1 MRFSGFYA
9 KMKCEEIVNACKEES
24 KLKRKIFALILS
36 IAVLI
41 TSLPFYATAVFASS
55 PTIGISSAEAQPGDS
70 VDLTVSITGN
80 PGITSIDFSVQYDA
94 KQFEL
99 TAKKN
104 GKLLGGTMNSQT
116 LDKVPYYCGW
126 INSLQRENC
135 KDDGVLITLT
145 FKVKDGAINGK
156 QPISFTQNS
165 VTGYDAD
172 IKAVSFMPENGYIE
186 VKNGKEP
193 AKPGTPS
200 GGGGGTAPATPVTP
214 NQPAP
219 PSKPENPGKTDG
231 SITPSN
237 PANSDD
243 ASAGEK
249 ALTAA
254 QKKTIA
260 GVKETKIKFTMAK
273 YNRTK
278 KAYTLKYKKTNKK
291 YKLDG
296 YQIYKSTKKFGKFKK
311 VGTTKKLTWTD
322 KKPGKKGTVRYYKV
336 RGFRKI
342 AGKTYYTNWSVKKK
356 LTV

>member
-1 MRFSGFYA
+1 M
-9 KMKCEEIVNACKEES
+9 
-24 KLKRKIFALILS
+24 KRKIVSILLS
-36 IAVLI
+36 AVLLVSCMPFCAAGAFAA
-41 TSLPFYATAVFASS
+41 TSTV
-55 PTIGISSAEAQPGDS
+55 GISSAEAQPGES
-70 VDLTVSITGN
+70 IDLTVTLAGN

-104 GKLLGGTMNSQT
+104 GNLLGGTMNSQT

-145 FKVKDGAINGK
+145 FKVKAGATNGK
-156 QPISFTQNS
+156 HPITFAEKT
-165 VTGYDAD
+165 VTGYNAD
-172 IKAVSFMPENGYIE
+172 IKAVSFTPENGYIE
-186 VKNGKEP
+186 VKNGKESV
-193 AKPGTPS
+193 KPSTPS
-200 GGGGGTAPATPVTP
+200 GGGTTQAAPVTP
-214 NQPAP
+214 NQPAQ
-219 PSKPENPGKTDG
+219 PSKPENPGKTDDG

-237 PANSDD
+237 PANSDN
-243 ASAGEK
+243 ALAGEK
-249 ALTAA
+249 TLTAA

-260 GVKETKIKFTMAK
+260 GVKETKIKFTTVK

-322 KKPGKKGTVRYYKV
+322 KNPGKKGSAHYYKV
-336 RGFRKI
+336 RGFRKV
-342 AGKTYYTNWSVKKK
+342 AGKIYYTNWSVKKK

>member
-1 MRFSGFYA
+1 M
-9 KMKCEEIVNACKEES
+9 
-24 KLKRKIFALILS
+24 KRKIFALILS

-41 TSLPFYATAVFASS
+41 TSLPFYATAAFAAS
-55 PTIGISSAEAQPGDS
+55 PTVGISSAEAQPGDS

-126 INSLQRENC
+126 INSLQKENC
-135 KDDGVLITLT
+135 KDDGVLIILT
-145 FKVKDGAINGK
+145 FKVKDGAVNGK
-156 QPISFTQNS
+156 QEISFTQSS

-172 IKAVSFMPENGYIE
+172 IKAVRFTPENGYIE

-193 AKPGTPS
+193 AKPSTPS
-200 GGGGGTAPATPVTP
+200 GGGSLPATPTSP
-214 NQPAP
+214 TKPTQPGDKDDGNIS
-219 PSKPENPGKTDG
+219 PSEPTTGGD
-231 SITPSN
+231 
-237 PANSDD
+237 
-243 ASAGEK
+243 K

-254 QKKTIA
+254 QQKTIA
-260 GVKETKIKFTMAK
+260 KVKAMKIIYTSAK
-273 YNRTK
+273 YSKTK
-278 KAYTLKYKKTNKK
+278 KSYTLKYKRSNKA

-296 YQIYKSTKKFGKFKK
+296 YQIYRSTKVNKGFKK
-311 VGTTKKLTWTD
+311 AASTSRTNWTD
-322 KKPGKKGTVRYYKV
+322 KKVGKKGTVRYYKV

>member
-1 MRFSGFYA
+1 MR
-9 KMKCEEIVNACKEES
+9 K
-24 KLKRKIFALILS
+24 KIFALILS
-36 IAVLI
+36 AAVLV
-41 TSLPFYATAVFASS
+41 TSLPLYATTAFASS

-126 INSLQRENC
+126 INSLQKENC

-145 FKVKDGAINGK
+145 FKVKDGAVNGK
-156 QPISFTQNS
+156 QEISFTQSS

-172 IKAVSFMPENGYIE
+172 IKAVSFTPENGYIE

-193 AKPGTPS
+193 AKPSTPS
-200 GGGGGTAPATPVTP
+200 NGGSLPATPTSP
-214 NQPAP
+214 TKPTQPGDKDDGNIS
-219 PSKPENPGKTDG
+219 PSEPTTGGDKV
-231 SITPSN
+231 
-237 PANSDD
+237 
-243 ASAGEK
+243 
-249 ALTAA
+249 LTAA
-254 QKKTIA
+254 QQKTIA
-260 GVKETKIKFTMAK
+260 KVKAMKIIYTSAK
-273 YNRTK
+273 YSKAK
-278 KAYTLKYKKTNKK
+278 KSYTLKYKRSNKA

-296 YQIYKSTKKFGKFKK
+296 YQIYRSTKVNKGFKK
-311 VGTTKKLTWTD
+311 AASTSRTTWTD
-322 KKPGKKGTVRYYKV
+322 KKVGKKGTVRYYKV
-336 RGFRKI
+336 RGFRKV
-342 AGKTYYTNWSVKKK
+342 AGKIYYTNWSVKKK

>member
-1 MRFSGFYA
+1 MR
-9 KMKCEEIVNACKEES
+9 K
-24 KLKRKIFALILS
+24 KIFALILS
-36 IAVLI
+36 AAVLV
-41 TSLPFYATAVFASS
+41 TSLPLYATTAFASS

-126 INSLQRENC
+126 INSLQKENC
-135 KDDGVLITLT
+135 KENGVLITLT
-145 FKVKDGAINGK
+145 FKVKDGAVNGK
-156 QPISFTQNS
+156 QEISFTQSS

-172 IKAVSFMPENGYIE
+172 IKAVSFTPENGYIE

-193 AKPGTPS
+193 AKPSTPS
-200 GGGGGTAPATPVTP
+200 GGGGGTAPTTPAGPSEPT
-214 NQPAP
+214 QPGDKDDGNIS
-219 PSKPENPGKTDG
+219 PSEPTTGGD
-231 SITPSN
+231 
-237 PANSDD
+237 
-243 ASAGEK
+243 K

-254 QKKTIA
+254 QQKTIA
-260 GVKETKIKFTMAK
+260 KVKAMKIIYTSAK
-273 YNRTK
+273 YSKAK
-278 KAYTLKYKKTNKK
+278 KSYTLKYKRSNNA

-296 YQIYKSTKKFGKFKK
+296 YQIYRSTKVNKGFKK
-311 VGTTKKLTWTD
+311 AASTSRTTWTD
-322 KKPGKKGTVRYYKV
+322 KKVGKKGTVRYYKV

>member
-1 MRFSGFYA
+1 M
-9 KMKCEEIVNACKEES
+9 
-24 KLKRKIFALILS
+24 KRKIFALILS

-126 INSLQRENC
+126 INSLQKENC
-135 KDDGVLITLT
+135 KENGVLITLT
-145 FKVKDGAINGK
+145 FKVKDGAVNGK
-156 QPISFTQNS
+156 QEISFTQSS

-172 IKAVSFMPENGYIE
+172 IKAVSFTPENGYIE

-193 AKPGTPS
+193 AKPSTPS
-200 GGGGGTAPATPVTP
+200 NGGGGTAPTTPAGP
-214 NQPAP
+214 SEPPQPGDKDDGNIS
-219 PSKPENPGKTDG
+219 PSEPTTGGD
-231 SITPSN
+231 
-237 PANSDD
+237 
-243 ASAGEK
+243 K

-254 QKKTIA
+254 QQKTIA
-260 GVKETKIKFTMAK
+260 KVKAMKIIYTSAK
-273 YNRTK
+273 YSKAK
-278 KAYTLKYKKTNKK
+278 KSYTLKYKRSNKA

-296 YQIYKSTKKFGKFKK
+296 YQIYRSTKVNKGFKK
-311 VGTTKKLTWTD
+311 AASTSRTTWTD
-322 KKPGKKGTVRYYKV
+322 KKVGKKGTVRYYKV

>member
-145 FKVKDGAINGK
+145 FKVKAGATNGK
-156 QPISFTQNS
+156 HPITFAEKT

-172 IKAVSFMPENGYIE
+172 IKAVSFTPENGYIE

-193 AKPGTPS
+193 AKPSTPS
-200 GGGGGTAPATPVTP
+200 GGGSLPATPTSP
-214 NQPAP
+214 TKPTQPGDKDDGNIS
-219 PSKPENPGKTDG
+219 PSEPTTGGD
-231 SITPSN
+231 
-237 PANSDD
+237 
-243 ASAGEK
+243 K

-254 QKKTIA
+254 QQKTIA
-260 GVKETKIKFTMAK
+260 KVKAMKIIYTSAK
-273 YNRTK
+273 YSKTK
-278 KAYTLKYKKTNKK
+278 KSYTLKYKRSNKA

-296 YQIYKSTKKFGKFKK
+296 YQIYRSTKVNKGFKK
-311 VGTTKKLTWTD
+311 AASTSRTTWTD
-322 KKPGKKGTVRYYKV
+322 KKVGKKGTVRYYKV

>member
-1 MRFSGFYA
+1 M
-9 KMKCEEIVNACKEES
+9 
-24 KLKRKIFALILS
+24 LILS

-41 TSLPFYATAVFASS
+41 MSLPFYSTAAFAAS

-126 INSLQRENC
+126 INSLQKENC
-135 KDDGVLITLT
+135 KDEGVLITLT
-145 FKVKDGAINGK
+145 FKVKDGAVNGK
-156 QPISFTQNS
+156 QEISFTQSS

-172 IKAVSFMPENGYIE
+172 IKAVSFTPENGYIE

-193 AKPGTPS
+193 AKPSTPS
-200 GGGGGTAPATPVTP
+200 GGGSLPATPTSP
-214 NQPAP
+214 TKPTQPGDKDDGNIS
-219 PSKPENPGKTDG
+219 PSEPTTGGD
-231 SITPSN
+231 
-237 PANSDD
+237 
-243 ASAGEK
+243 K

-254 QKKTIA
+254 QQKTIA
-260 GVKETKIKFTMAK
+260 KVKAMKIIYTSTKYSK
-273 YNRTK
+273 TK
-278 KAYTLKYKKTNKK
+278 KSYTLKYKRSNKA

-296 YQIYKSTKKFGKFKK
+296 YQIYRSTKVNKGFKK
-311 VGTTKKLTWTD
+311 AASTSRTTWTD
-322 KKPGKKGTVRYYKV
+322 KKVGKKGTVRYYKV

>member
-135 KDDGVLITLT
+135 KDEGVLITLT
-145 FKVKDGAINGK
+145 FKVKDGAVNGK
-156 QPISFTQNS
+156 QEISFTQSS

-172 IKAVSFMPENGYIE
+172 IKAVSFTPENGYIE

-193 AKPGTPS
+193 AKPSTPS
-200 GGGGGTAPATPVTP
+200 GGGSLPATPTSP
-214 NQPAP
+214 TKPTQPGDKDDGNIS
-219 PSKPENPGKTDG
+219 PSEPTTGGD
-231 SITPSN
+231 
-237 PANSDD
+237 
-243 ASAGEK
+243 K

-254 QKKTIA
+254 QQKTIA
-260 GVKETKIKFTMAK
+260 KVKAMKIIYTSAK
-273 YNRTK
+273 YSKAK
-278 KAYTLKYKKTNKK
+278 KSYTLKYKRSNKA

-296 YQIYKSTKKFGKFKK
+296 YQIYRSTKVNKGFKK
-311 VGTTKKLTWTD
+311 AASTSRTTWTD
-322 KKPGKKGTVRYYKV
+322 KKVGKKGTVRYYKV

>member
-9 KMKCEEIVNACKEES
+9 KIKCEEIVNACKEES

-126 INSLQRENC
+126 INSLQKENC

-145 FKVKDGAINGK
+145 FKVKDGAVNGK
-156 QPISFTQNS
+156 QEISFTQSS

-172 IKAVSFMPENGYIE
+172 IKAVSFTPENGYIE

-193 AKPGTPS
+193 AKPSTPS
-200 GGGGGTAPATPVTP
+200 GGGSLPATPTSP
-214 NQPAP
+214 TKPTQPGDKDDGNIS
-219 PSKPENPGKTDG
+219 PSEPTTGGDKP
-231 SITPSN
+231 
-237 PANSDD
+237 
-243 ASAGEK
+243 
-249 ALTAA
+249 LTAA
-254 QKKTIA
+254 QQKTIA
-260 GVKETKIKFTMAK
+260 KVKAMKIIYTSAK
-273 YNRTK
+273 YSKAK
-278 KAYTLKYKKTNKK
+278 KSYTLKYKRSNKA

-296 YQIYKSTKKFGKFKK
+296 YQIYRSTKVNKGFKK
-311 VGTTKKLTWTD
+311 AASTSRTTWTD
-322 KKPGKKGTVRYYKV
+322 KKVGKKGTVRYYKV

>member
-1 MRFSGFYA
+1 M
-9 KMKCEEIVNACKEES
+9 
-24 KLKRKIFALILS
+24 KRKIFALILS

-41 TSLPFYATAVFASS
+41 TSLPFYATAASAAS
-55 PTIGISSAEAQPGDS
+55 PTVGISSAEAQPGDS

-126 INSLQRENC
+126 INSLQKENC
-135 KDDGVLITLT
+135 KDDGVLIILT
-145 FKVKDGAINGK
+145 FKVKDGAVNGK
-156 QPISFTQNS
+156 QEISFTQSS

-172 IKAVSFMPENGYIE
+172 IKAVRFTPENGYIE

-193 AKPGTPS
+193 AKPSTPS
-200 GGGGGTAPATPVTP
+200 GGGSLPATPTSP
-214 NQPAP
+214 TKPTQPGDKDDGNIS
-219 PSKPENPGKTDG
+219 PSEPTTGGD
-231 SITPSN
+231 
-237 PANSDD
+237 
-243 ASAGEK
+243 K

-254 QKKTIA
+254 QQKTIA
-260 GVKETKIKFTMAK
+260 KVKAMKIIYTSAK
-273 YNRTK
+273 YSKTK
-278 KAYTLKYKKTNKK
+278 KSYTLKYKRSNKA

-296 YQIYKSTKKFGKFKK
+296 YQIYRSTKVNKGFKK
-311 VGTTKKLTWTD
+311 AASTSRTNWTD
-322 KKPGKKGTVRYYKV
+322 KKVGKKGTVRYYKV

>member
-1 MRFSGFYA
+1 M
-9 KMKCEEIVNACKEES
+9 
-24 KLKRKIFALILS
+24 KRKIFALILS

-55 PTIGISSAEAQPGDS
+55 PAIGISSAEAQPGDS
-70 VDLTVSITGN
+70 IDLTVSLTGN

-126 INSLQRENC
+126 INSLQKENC

-145 FKVKDGAINGK
+145 FKVKDGAVNGK
-156 QPISFTQNS
+156 QEISFTQSS

-172 IKAVSFMPENGYIE
+172 IKAVSFTPENGYIE

-193 AKPGTPS
+193 AKPSTPS
-200 GGGGGTAPATPVTP
+200 GGGSLPATPTSP
-214 NQPAP
+214 TKPTQPGDKDDGNIS
-219 PSKPENPGKTDG
+219 PSEPTTGGDKT
-231 SITPSN
+231 
-237 PANSDD
+237 
-243 ASAGEK
+243 
-249 ALTAA
+249 LTAA
-254 QKKTIA
+254 QQKTIA
-260 GVKETKIKFTMAK
+260 KVKAMKIIYTSAK
-273 YNRTK
+273 YSKTK
-278 KAYTLKYKKTNKK
+278 KSYTLKYKRSTKA

-296 YQIYKSTKKFGKFKK
+296 YQIYRSTKVNKGFKK
-311 VGTTKKLTWTD
+311 AASTSRTTWTD
-322 KKPGKKGTVRYYKV
+322 KKVGKKGTVRYYKV

>member
-1 MRFSGFYA
+1 MR
-9 KMKCEEIVNACKEES
+9 K
-24 KLKRKIFALILS
+24 KIFALILS
-36 IAVLI
+36 AAVLV
-41 TSLPFYATAVFASS
+41 TSLPLYATTAFASS

-126 INSLQRENC
+126 INSLQKENC
-135 KDDGVLITLT
+135 KENGILITLT
-145 FKVKDGAINGK
+145 FKVKDGAVNGK
-156 QPISFTQNS
+156 QEISFTQSS

-172 IKAVSFMPENGYIE
+172 IKAVSFTPENGYIE
-186 VKNGKEP
+186 VKNGKES
-193 AKPGTPS
+193 AKPSTPS
-200 GGGGGTAPATPVTP
+200 GGGGGTAPTTPAGPSEPT
-214 NQPAP
+214 QPGD
-219 PSKPENPGKTDG
+219 KDDG
-231 SITPSN
+231 NISSSEPTTGG
-237 PANSDD
+237 D
-243 ASAGEK
+243 K

-254 QKKTIA
+254 QQKTIA
-260 GVKETKIKFTMAK
+260 KVKAMKIIYTSAK
-273 YNRTK
+273 YSKAK
-278 KAYTLKYKKTNKK
+278 KSYTLKYKRSNKA

-296 YQIYKSTKKFGKFKK
+296 YQIYRSTKVNKGFKK
-311 VGTTKKLTWTD
+311 AASTSRTTWTD
-322 KKPGKKGTVRYYKV
+322 KKVGKKGTVRYYKV

>member
-1 MRFSGFYA
+1 M
-9 KMKCEEIVNACKEES
+9 
-24 KLKRKIFALILS
+24 KRKIFALILS

-126 INSLQRENC
+126 INSLQKENC
-135 KDDGVLITLT
+135 KDEGVLITLT
-145 FKVKDGAINGK
+145 FKVKDGAVNGK
-156 QPISFTQNS
+156 QEISFTQSS

-172 IKAVSFMPENGYIE
+172 IKAVSFTPENGYIE

-193 AKPGTPS
+193 AKPSTPS
-200 GGGGGTAPATPVTP
+200 GGGSLPATPTSP
-214 NQPAP
+214 TKPTQPGDKDDGNIS
-219 PSKPENPGKTDG
+219 PSEPTTGGD
-231 SITPSN
+231 
-237 PANSDD
+237 
-243 ASAGEK
+243 K

-254 QKKTIA
+254 QQKTIA
-260 GVKETKIKFTMAK
+260 KVKAMKIIYTSAK
-273 YNRTK
+273 YSKAK
-278 KAYTLKYKKTNKK
+278 KSYTLKYKRSNKA

-296 YQIYKSTKKFGKFKK
+296 YQIYRSTKVNKGFKK
-311 VGTTKKLTWTD
+311 AASTSRTTWTD
-322 KKPGKKGTVRYYKV
+322 KKVGKKGTVRYYKV

>member
-1 MRFSGFYA
+1 MPFSGFYA
-9 KMKCEEIVNACKEES
+9 KMKCEEFVNTRKEES
-24 KLKRKIFALILS
+24 RLKRKIFALILS

-41 TSLPFYATAVFASS
+41 TSLPFYATAAFAVSS
-55 PTIGISSAEAQPGDS
+55 TIGISSAEAQPGDS
-70 VDLTVSITGN
+70 IDLTVSLTGN

-126 INSLQRENC
+126 INSLQKENC

-172 IKAVSFMPENGYIE
+172 IKAVSFTPENGYIE
-186 VKNGKEP
+186 IKNGKEP
-193 AKPGTPS
+193 ATPGTPS
-200 GGGGGTAPATPVTP
+200 GGIGGTTPATPAGPSEPT
-214 NQPAP
+214 QPETKDDGNIS
-219 PSKPENPGKTDG
+219 PSEPTTGGDKD
-231 SITPSN
+231 
-237 PANSDD
+237 
-243 ASAGEK
+243 
-249 ALTAA
+249 LTAA
-254 QKKTIA
+254 QQKTITKVKAMKIIYTSAKYSKTKKT
-260 GVKETKIKFTMAK
+260 
-273 YNRTK
+273 
-278 KAYTLKYKKTNKK
+278 YTLKYKRSNKA

-296 YQIYKSTKKFGKFKK
+296 YQIYRSTKVNKGFKK
-311 VGTTKKLTWTD
+311 AASTSRASWTD
-322 KKPGKKGTVRYYKV
+322 KKVGKKGTVRYYKV

>member
-1 MRFSGFYA
+1 MR
-9 KMKCEEIVNACKEES
+9 K
-24 KLKRKIFALILS
+24 KIFALILS

-126 INSLQRENC
+126 INSLQKENC

-145 FKVKDGAINGK
+145 FKVKDGAVNGK
-156 QPISFTQNS
+156 QEISFTQSS

-172 IKAVSFMPENGYIE
+172 IKAVSFTPENGYIE

-193 AKPGTPS
+193 AKPSTPS
-200 GGGGGTAPATPVTP
+200 NGGSLPATPTSP
-214 NQPAP
+214 TKPTQPGDKDDGNIS
-219 PSKPENPGKTDG
+219 PSEPTTGGD
-231 SITPSN
+231 
-237 PANSDD
+237 
-243 ASAGEK
+243 K

-254 QKKTIA
+254 QQKTIA
-260 GVKETKIKFTMAK
+260 KVKAMKIIYTSAK
-273 YNRTK
+273 YSKAK
-278 KAYTLKYKKTNKK
+278 KSYTLKYKRSNKA

-296 YQIYKSTKKFGKFKK
+296 YQIYRSTKVNKGFKK
-311 VGTTKKLTWTD
+311 AASTSRMTWTD
-322 KKPGKKGTVRYYKV
+322 KKVGKKGTVRYYKV

>member
-9 KMKCEEIVNACKEES
+9 KIKCEEIVNACKEES

-80 PGITSIDFSVQYDA
+80 PGITSIDFSVQYDE

-126 INSLQRENC
+126 INSLQKENC

-145 FKVKDGAINGK
+145 FKVKDGAVNGK
-156 QPISFTQNS
+156 QEISFTQNS

-172 IKAVSFMPENGYIE
+172 IKAVSFTPENGYIE

-193 AKPGTPS
+193 AKPSMPS
-200 GGGGGTAPATPVTP
+200 GGGGGTAPTTPAGPSEPT
-214 NQPAP
+214 QPGDKDDGNIS
-219 PSKPENPGKTDG
+219 PSEPTTGGD
-231 SITPSN
+231 
-237 PANSDD
+237 
-243 ASAGEK
+243 K

-254 QKKTIA
+254 QQKTIA
-260 GVKETKIKFTMAK
+260 KVKAMKIIYTSAK
-273 YNRTK
+273 YSKAK
-278 KAYTLKYKKTNKK
+278 KSYTLKYKRSNKA

-296 YQIYKSTKKFGKFKK
+296 YQIYRSTKVNKGFKK
-311 VGTTKKLTWTD
+311 AASTSRTTWTD
-322 KKPGKKGTVRYYKV
+322 KKVGKKGTVRYYKV

>member
-1 MRFSGFYA
+1 MR
-9 KMKCEEIVNACKEES
+9 K
-24 KLKRKIFALILS
+24 KIFALILS

-99 TAKKN
+99 TTKKN

-126 INSLQRENC
+126 INSLQKENC
-135 KDDGVLITLT
+135 KENGVLTTLT
-145 FKVKDGAINGK
+145 FKVKDGAVNGK
-156 QPISFTQNS
+156 QEISFTQSS

-172 IKAVSFMPENGYIE
+172 IKAVSFTPENGYIE

-193 AKPGTPS
+193 AKPSTPS
-200 GGGGGTAPATPVTP
+200 NGGSLPATPTSP
-214 NQPAP
+214 TKPTQPGDKDDGNIS
-219 PSKPENPGKTDG
+219 PSEPTTGGD
-231 SITPSN
+231 
-237 PANSDD
+237 
-243 ASAGEK
+243 K

-254 QKKTIA
+254 QQKTIA
-260 GVKETKIKFTMAK
+260 KVKAMKIIYTSAK
-273 YNRTK
+273 YSKAK
-278 KAYTLKYKKTNKK
+278 KSYTLKYKRSNKA

-296 YQIYKSTKKFGKFKK
+296 YQIYRSTKVNKGFKK
-311 VGTTKKLTWTD
+311 AASTSRTTWTD
-322 KKPGKKGTVRYYKV
+322 KKVGKKGTVRYYKV

>member
-1 MRFSGFYA
+1 MR
-9 KMKCEEIVNACKEES
+9 K
-24 KLKRKIFALILS
+24 KIFALILS
-36 IAVLI
+36 AAVLV
-41 TSLPFYATAVFASS
+41 TSLPLYATTAFASS

-126 INSLQRENC
+126 INSLQKENC
-135 KDDGVLITLT
+135 KENGVLITLT
-145 FKVKDGAINGK
+145 FKVKDGAVNGK
-156 QPISFTQNS
+156 QEISFTQS
-165 VTGYDAD
+165 CVTGYDAD
-172 IKAVSFMPENGYIE
+172 IKAVSFTPENGYIE

-193 AKPGTPS
+193 AKPSTPS
-200 GGGGGTAPATPVTP
+200 GGGGGTAPTTPAGPSEPT
-214 NQPAP
+214 QPGDKDDGNIS
-219 PSKPENPGKTDG
+219 PSEPTTGGD
-231 SITPSN
+231 
-237 PANSDD
+237 
-243 ASAGEK
+243 K

-254 QKKTIA
+254 QQKTIA
-260 GVKETKIKFTMAK
+260 KVKAMKIIYTSAK
-273 YNRTK
+273 YSKAK
-278 KAYTLKYKKTNKK
+278 KSYTLKYKRSNKA

-296 YQIYKSTKKFGKFKK
+296 YQIYRSTKVNKGFKK
-311 VGTTKKLTWTD
+311 AASTSRTTWTD
-322 KKPGKKGTVRYYKV
+322 KKVGKKGTVRYYKV

>member
-1 MRFSGFYA
+1 M
-9 KMKCEEIVNACKEES
+9 
-24 KLKRKIFALILS
+24 KRKIFALILS

-126 INSLQRENC
+126 INSLQKENC
-135 KDDGVLITLT
+135 KENGVLITLT
-145 FKVKDGAINGK
+145 FKVKDGAVNGK
-156 QPISFTQNS
+156 QEISFTQSS

-172 IKAVSFMPENGYIE
+172 IKAVSFTPENGYIE

-193 AKPGTPS
+193 AKPSTPS
-200 GGGGGTAPATPVTP
+200 NGGGGTAPTTPAGPSEPT
-214 NQPAP
+214 QPGDKDDGNIS
-219 PSKPENPGKTDG
+219 PSEPTTGGD
-231 SITPSN
+231 
-237 PANSDD
+237 
-243 ASAGEK
+243 K

-254 QKKTIA
+254 QQKTIA
-260 GVKETKIKFTMAK
+260 KVKAMKIIYTSAK
-273 YNRTK
+273 YSKAK
-278 KAYTLKYKKTNKK
+278 KSYTLKYKRSNKA

-296 YQIYKSTKKFGKFKK
+296 YQIYRSTKVNKGFKK
-311 VGTTKKLTWTD
+311 AASTSRTTWTD
-322 KKPGKKGTVRYYKV
+322 KKVGKKGTVRYYKV

>member
-1 MRFSGFYA
+1 
-9 KMKCEEIVNACKEES
+9 MKCEEFVNTRKEGS
-24 KLKRKIFALILS
+24 RLKRKIFALILS

-41 TSLPFYATAVFASS
+41 TSLPFYATAAFAAS
-55 PTIGISSAEAQPGDS
+55 PTVGISSAEAQPGDS
-70 VDLTVSITGN
+70 IDLTVSLTGN

-99 TAKKN
+99 TAKTN
-104 GKLLGGTMNSQT
+104 GKLLAGTMNSQT

-126 INSLQRENC
+126 INSLQKENC

-145 FKVKDGAINGK
+145 FKVK
-156 QPISFTQNS
+156 
-165 VTGYDAD
+165 
-172 IKAVSFMPENGYIE
+172 NGYIE
-186 VKNGKEP
+186 IKNGKEP
-193 AKPGTPS
+193 ATPGTPS

-243 ASAGEK
+243 ALAGEK

>member
-1 MRFSGFYA
+1 MR
-9 KMKCEEIVNACKEES
+9 
-24 KLKRKIFALILS
+24 RKIFVLILS

-41 TSLPFYATAVFASS
+41 TSLPFYSTAAFAAS

-126 INSLQRENC
+126 INSLQKENC

-145 FKVKDGAINGK
+145 FKVKDGAVNGK
-156 QPISFTQNS
+156 QEISFTQSS

-172 IKAVSFMPENGYIE
+172 IKAVSFTPENGYIE

-193 AKPGTPS
+193 AKPSTPS
-200 GGGGGTAPATPVTP
+200 GGGGGTTPATPAGPSEPT
-214 NQPAP
+214 QPGIKNDGNIS
-219 PSKPENPGKTDG
+219 PSEPTTGGD
-231 SITPSN
+231 
-237 PANSDD
+237 
-243 ASAGEK
+243 K

-254 QKKTIA
+254 QQKTIA
-260 GVKETKIKFTMAK
+260 KVKAMKIIYTSAK
-273 YNRTK
+273 YSKTK
-278 KAYTLKYKKTNKK
+278 KSYTLKYKRSNKA
-291 YKLDG
+291 YKL
-296 YQIYKSTKKFGKFKK
+296 I
-311 VGTTKKLTWTD
+311 
-322 KKPGKKGTVRYYKV
+322 
-336 RGFRKI
+336 
-342 AGKTYYTNWSVKKK
+342 
-356 LTV
+356 

>member
-126 INSLQRENC
+126 INSLQKENC

-145 FKVKDGAINGK
+145 FKVKDGAVNGK
-156 QPISFTQNS
+156 QEISFTQSS

-172 IKAVSFMPENGYIE
+172 IKAVSFTPENGYIE

-193 AKPGTPS
+193 AKPSTPS
-200 GGGGGTAPATPVTP
+200 GGGSLPATPTSP
-214 NQPAP
+214 TKPTQPGDKDDGNIS
-219 PSKPENPGKTDG
+219 PSEPTTGGDKT
-231 SITPSN
+231 
-237 PANSDD
+237 
-243 ASAGEK
+243 
-249 ALTAA
+249 LTAA
-254 QKKTIA
+254 QQKTIA
-260 GVKETKIKFTMAK
+260 KVKAMKIIYTSAK
-273 YNRTK
+273 YSKTK
-278 KAYTLKYKKTNKK
+278 KSYTLKYKRSNKA

-296 YQIYKSTKKFGKFKK
+296 YQIYRSTKVNKGFKK
-311 VGTTKKLTWTD
+311 AASTSRTTWTD
-322 KKPGKKGTVRYYKV
+322 KKVGKKGTVRYYKV

>member
-1 MRFSGFYA
+1 
-9 KMKCEEIVNACKEES
+9 MKCEEIVNACKEES

-135 KDDGVLITLT
+135 KDEGVLITLT
-145 FKVKDGAINGK
+145 FKVKDGAVNGK
-156 QPISFTQNS
+156 QEISFTQSS

-172 IKAVSFMPENGYIE
+172 IKAVSFTPENGYIE

-193 AKPGTPS
+193 AKPSTPS
-200 GGGGGTAPATPVTP
+200 GGGSLPATPTSP
-214 NQPAP
+214 TKPTQPGDKDDGNIS
-219 PSKPENPGKTDG
+219 PSEPTTGGD
-231 SITPSN
+231 
-237 PANSDD
+237 
-243 ASAGEK
+243 K

-254 QKKTIA
+254 QQKTIA
-260 GVKETKIKFTMAK
+260 KVKAMKIIYTSAK
-273 YNRTK
+273 YSKAK
-278 KAYTLKYKKTNKK
+278 KSYTLKYKRSNKA

-296 YQIYKSTKKFGKFKK
+296 YQIYRSTKVNKGFKK
-311 VGTTKKLTWTD
+311 AASTSRTTWTD
-322 KKPGKKGTVRYYKV
+322 KKVGKKGTVRYYKV